1 MFGMTRKE
9 HLLNRMKQSGIPA
22 NGIVT
27 AHCMKPPYPDAYQ
40 AECTEILGAR
50 ASEFSVQITFPT
62 QEHTTEI
69 IHIHGVD
76 PSAYPVG
83 MPVMVRYLYENGT
96 CFALPEIFLNE
107 PPMPLPAQKQP
118 RTFQRLLTVLI
129 AIAVF
134 AVSAAVTMLVIG
146 TLTLLSP

>member
-1 MFGMTRKE
+1 MFGMTRQE
-9 HLLNRMKQSGIPA
+9 HLLNRMKQSSIPA

-50 ASEFSVQITFPT
+50 ESEFSVQITFPT

-83 MPVMVRYLYENGT
+83 MPVIVRY
-96 CFALPEIFLNE
+96 LNE